1 MICRKIYSFLLLP
14 ANKGKGKFCMEEK
27 EKKTQRKRNG
37 IYSIKTRIVAIVIGA
52 VLLAAVLNL
61 WVVIPIMR
69 DNMTS
74 TNKNYIFD
82 VATASGYT
90 VDMLYLNYGED
101 MYSSGALEKVLG
113 GVGISGVFSSYAYL
127 VDRDGTMRY
136 HPTASKIGQPVEN
149 AVVSGVVSELQQGRI
164 PAAKVVEYEF
174 NGTIK
179 LAGYYVNEG
188 GDYIVVVTAD
198 KDEVLEPMQEMIR
211 KCVIGSLLVL
221 IICAVFGFVAALRII
236 KPIRGITELVKKL
249 EHLDFTKGEQQDK
262 LNRRKDETGDMSR
275 ALSKLREKLAEVVGA
290 LQQQSTSIMQA
301 AEALDRNA
309 GETIRS
315 VGQVEQAVGDI
326 ATGATSQADETQTAT
341 ENVVAMGDMINT
353 TSGEVSMLNAKTKEI
368 SESSDAATR
377 ILGEL
382 GEINQ
387 KAVESVELIAQQ
399 TNTTNESAQKIHEA
413 TTLISNIAEETN
425 LLSLNASIEA
435 ARAGEQGRG
444 FAVVAAQIQK
454 LAEQSNQSASQIE
467 QIITSLLGDTAKA
480 VGTMNEVKDIM
491 AKQNEKVVSA
501 SSTFDKVKREI
512 DESIRSISQIAG
524 ATEQMQAAR
533 SNVVDVVQN
542 LTAIAEENA
551 ASTEETSASVT
562 EIAAI
567 IEDIANNAASLKDIV
582 EELELN
588 MAQFKL

>member
-1 MICRKIYSFLLLP
+1 
-14 ANKGKGKFCMEEK
+14 MEEK
-27 EKKTQRKRNG
+27 EDKARRKRNG

-52 VLLAAVLNL
+52 VLLASVLNMWL
-61 WVVIPIMR
+61 VIPVMR
-69 DNMTS
+69 DNMST
-74 TNKNYIFD
+74 TNKNYLLD
-82 VATASGYT
+82 VATSSGYT
-90 VDMLYLNYGED
+90 IDMLYLNYGDE
-101 MYSSGALEKVLG
+101 MYTMGALEQVLG
-113 GVGISGVFSSYAYL
+113 GVGITGVSSSYAYL
-127 VDRDGTMRY
+127 VDKNGTMQY

-149 AVVSGVVSELQQGRI
+149 AVVTALVQELAAGRI
-164 PAAKVVEYEF
+164 PAAAVVEYEF
-174 NGTIK
+174 NGVIK
-179 LAGYYVNEG
+179 LAGYYVDDG
-188 GDYIVVVTAD
+188 GNYIVVVTAD
-198 KDEVLEPMQEMIR
+198 EDEILAPMYNMIKR
-211 KCVIGSLLVL
+211 CVIGSLIVL
-221 IICAVFGFVAALRII
+221 LICAAVGLFGAIRII
-236 KPIRGITELVKKL
+236 RPLHRITELVKRI
-249 EHLDFTKGEQQDK
+249 EHLDFTKDERQDR
-262 LNRRKDETGDMSR
+262 LNKRKDETGDMSR
-275 ALSKLREKLAEVVGA
+275 ALTKLREKLVEVVGS
-290 LQQQSTSIMQA
+290 LQQQSMAIMQA

-341 ENVVAMGDMINT
+341 ENVVAMGEMINT
-353 TSGEVSMLNAKTKEI
+353 TSNEVSVLNDKTKEI
-368 SESSDAATR
+368 SDSSDAATQ

-382 GEINQ
+382 GEINK
-387 KAVESVELIAQQ
+387 KAVESVELIAEQ
-399 TNTTNESAQKIHEA
+399 TNTTNESAQKIREA

-454 LAEQSNQSASQIE
+454 LAEQSNQSANQIE
-467 QIITSLLGDTAKA
+467 QIITSLLSDTANA
-480 VGTMNEVKDIM
+480 VSTMNEVKDIM
-491 AKQNEKVVSA
+491 AKQNDKVVSA
-501 SSTFDKVKREI
+501 SSTFGKVKKEI
-512 DESIRSISQIAG
+512 DSSIKGINQIAD
-524 ATEQMQAAR
+524 ATAQMQEAR

-562 EIAAI
+562 EIATI

>member
-1 MICRKIYSFLLLP
+1 ME
-14 ANKGKGKFCMEEK
+14 ANNKKG
-27 EKKTQRKRNG
+27 QKRRNS

-52 VLLAAVLNL
+52 VLLAALLNL
-61 WVVIPIMR
+61 WVVIPVMR

-74 TNKNYIFD
+74 TNKNYILD

-90 VDMLYLNYGED
+90 VDMLYLNYGDE
-101 MYSSGALEKVLG
+101 MYSMNALDAVLG
-113 GVGISGVFSSYAYL
+113 GVGITGVSSSYAYL
-127 VDRDGTMRY
+127 VDKNGMMQY

-149 AVVSGVVSELQQGRI
+149 AVVTGLVKELAAGRI
-164 PAAKVVEYEF
+164 PAAAVVEYEF
-174 NGTIK
+174 NGAIK
-179 LAGYYVNEG
+179 LAGYYVDEG
-188 GDYIVVVTAD
+188 GNYIVVVTAD
-198 KDEVLEPMQEMIR
+198 EEEILEPMYNMIER
-211 KCVIGSLLVL
+211 CVISSVFVLL
-221 IICAVFGFVAALRII
+221 ICTAVGFIGAMRII
-236 KPIRGITELVKKL
+236 KPIRMITKIVKKID
-249 EHLDFTKGEQQDK
+249 ELDFTKDEHQDK
-262 LNRRKDETGDMSR
+262 LNKRRDETGDMSR
-275 ALSKLREKLAEVVGA
+275 ALTQLREKLVEVVGS
-290 LQQQSTSIMQA
+290 LQQQSMAIMQA
-301 AEALDRNA
+301 AEALDHNA
-309 GETIRS
+309 SETIQS

-341 ENVVAMGDMINT
+341 ENVVAMGEMINT
-353 TSGEVSMLNAKTKEI
+353 TSNEVSLLNDKTKEI
-368 SESSDAATR
+368 SDSSDAATQ

-382 GEINQ
+382 GEINK
-387 KAVESVELIAQQ
+387 KAVESVELIAEQ
-399 TNTTNESAQKIHEA
+399 TNTTNESAQKIREA

-467 QIITSLLGDTAKA
+467 QIITSLLSDTAKA
-480 VGTMNEVKDIM
+480 VSTMNEVKDIM
-491 AKQNEKVVSA
+491 SKQNDKVVSA
-501 SSTFDKVKREI
+501 SNTFGKVKREI
-512 DESIRSISQIAG
+512 DDSVKGINQIASTT
-524 ATEQMQAAR
+524 AQMQEAR

-562 EIAAI
+562 EIATI

-588 MAQFKL
+588 MSQFKL